1 MTPLG
6 FIVCEKFCRP
16 SSSYMRASS
25 LNSEGRGYNTHFL
38 SYYFHDFVYNNT
50 IAIRI
55 SRRLFLLFCFEVGER
70 VGSKEKK
77 ELILY
82 ELISFRKMIV

>member
-1 MTPLG
+1 M
-6 FIVCEKFCRP
+6 
-16 SSSYMRASS
+16 
-25 LNSEGRGYNTHFL
+25 
-38 SYYFHDFVYNNT
+38 YNNT

-70 VGSKEKK
+70 VGGKEKK

-82 ELISFRKMIV
+82 KLISFRRMIV